1 MPISSY
7 GLVEQRFRKVEN
19 GHWRAA
25 LSEPTGSGVG
35 RGGRKPE
42 TALVASLAGRSLRVR
57 IVKERARP
65 LRWPPPGSTDN
76 GATEAGANGIRRG
89 WKGQLWEGR
98 RREPAIA
105 YWPGRISPDRPR
117 DRKLDGMSF
126 FRRLSMGETLGER
139 QLFRGHGERRAV
151 RRGHWKLTPMPGENP
166 ILADLKA
173 DPGKRPT
180 WPAPNPRL

>member
-1 MPISSY
+1 
-7 GLVEQRFRKVEN
+7 
-19 GHWRAA
+19 
-25 LSEPTGSGVG
+25 
-35 RGGRKPE
+35 
-42 TALVASLAGRSLRVR
+42 
-57 IVKERARP
+57 
-65 LRWPPPGSTDN
+65 
-76 GATEAGANGIRRG
+76 
-89 WKGQLWEGR
+89 LWEGG

-105 YWPGRISPDRPR
+105 YWPGRISPGRTSAELTIGMDLFPTLLEIAGVDRPR

-139 QLFRGHGERRAV
+139 QLFRGRGERRAV

-180 WPAPNPRL
+180 WPAPNPRLRANRTRLNPARIMF